1 MHGAYFPGYLG
12 SDKFRVCH
20 RVCHQLKS
28 FWAEGASRAPDPEPT
43 GISEACVA
51 GAQGLGG
58 DGGGWG
64 GRITGHV
71 GSLEV
76 SPEEGQSDFSYHV

>member
-20 RVCHQLKS
+20 RVCHRLKS

-58 DGGGWG
+58 DGGRVG
-64 GRITGHV
+64 GQNYRSRRVLGGFAGRGTI
-71 GSLEV
+71 
-76 SPEEGQSDFSYHV
+76 